1 MKSLGS
7 VPNSVSKPVKIPL
20 ESLQLH
26 CAVPWWV
33 KYKCLCKNVF
43 LRIVYVWLFALKL
56 KSNILVVFIDMS
68 CWSVRHE
75 WKSQ

>member
-1 MKSLGS
+1 MTSLGS

-26 CAVPWWV
+26 FAV
-33 KYKCLCKNVF
+33 LSLGGSSTNVFAKTF

-56 KSNILVVFIDMS
+56 KRNKLRFIDMR
-68 CWSVRHE
+68 CWSVKHE
-75 WKSQ
+75 GESQ